1 MDLGLKGRKALV
13 LGASR
18 GLGAAI
24 AAALADE
31 GVTVYAAARNVPR
44 DGLADGITPVTL
56 DLADRGSVETLTARL
71 VAEGGV
77 DILINNT
84 GGPKPGPAAG
94 QDMSAWASAFEQ
106 MALSIFSI
114 TDALL
119 PAMIERRWGRIITV
133 GSSGVVQPIP
143 NLALSNGVRGA
154 IGGWSK
160 TLAAEVA
167 GHGVTVNMILP
178 GRIETDRLREL
189 DANKAAKTGMSAEA
203 VRKASQGDIPAGR
216 YGTPEEF
223 AAVATFLA
231 SKQASYV
238 TGTQIRVD
246 GGLVRGF

>member
-18 GLGAAI
+18 GLGRAI
-24 AAALADE
+24 ASALAEE
-31 GVTVYAAARNVPR
+31 GATVYAAARNAEKAQ
-44 DGLADGITPVTL
+44 LADGIIPVTL
-56 DLADRGSVETLTARL
+56 DLSDRNSVDALTKRL
-71 VAEGGV
+71 ISEGGV
-77 DILINNT
+77 DILVNNS

-94 QDMSAWASAFEQ
+94 QDTSAWASAFEQ
-106 MALSIFSI
+106 MALSIFAI

-119 PAMIERRWGRIITV
+119 PAMIERRWGRIITI

-154 IGGWSK
+154 ISGWSK

-167 GHGVTVNMILP
+167 RHGVTVNMILP
-178 GRIETDRLREL
+178 GRIETDRLLEL
-189 DANKAAKTGMSAEA
+189 DAAKAAKTGMSADA
-203 VRKASQGDIPAGR
+203 VRKASHDDIPAGR
-216 YGTPEEF
+216 YGLPEEF

-231 SKQASYV
+231 SQQASYV
-238 TGTQIRVD
+238 TGAQIRVD

>member
-18 GLGAAI
+18 GLGRAI
-24 AAALADE
+24 AAALAAE
-31 GVTVYAAARNVPR
+31 GATVYAAARNAEKA
-44 DGLADGITPVTL
+44 DLADGIIPVTL
-56 DLADRGSVETLTARL
+56 DLSDRNSVDALTKRL
-71 VAEGGV
+71 ISEGGV
-77 DILINNT
+77 DILVNNS

-94 QDMSAWASAFEQ
+94 QEASAWASAFEQ
-106 MALSIFSI
+106 MALSIFAI

-119 PAMIERRWGRIITV
+119 PAMIERRWGRIITI

-154 IGGWSK
+154 ISGWSK

-167 GHGVTVNMILP
+167 RHGVTVNMILP
-178 GRIETDRLREL
+178 GRIETDRLLEL
-189 DANKAAKTGMSAEA
+189 DAAKAAKTGMSADA
-203 VRKASQGDIPAGR
+203 VRKASHDDIPAGR
-216 YGTPEEF
+216 YGLPEEF

-231 SKQASYV
+231 SQQASYV
-238 TGTQIRVD
+238 TGAQMRVD